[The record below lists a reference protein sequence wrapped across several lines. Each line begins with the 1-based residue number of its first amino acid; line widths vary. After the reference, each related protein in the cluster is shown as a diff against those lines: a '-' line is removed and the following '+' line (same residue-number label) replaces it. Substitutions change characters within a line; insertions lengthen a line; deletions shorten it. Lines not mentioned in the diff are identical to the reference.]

1 MTSSDICPTICIVYD
16 LGTVEYARALELQQG
31 LATTRLEGNAP
42 DTLLL
47 LEHPP
52 VVTVGRS
59 GSNDEIT
66 ASAESLARQHIA
78 VIHTERGGRV
88 TYHGPGQLVAYPII
102 DLGQRAMTVTDY
114 VRGLEQT
121 VIDLLAAWGI
131 AAGRSPGYP
140 GVWVGEEKICALGVH
155 ISRRITRHGF
165 ALNVDPDLGHFG
177 LISPCGINDR
187 GVTSM
192 TRVLGR
198 RVGMGEVRASLKVCF
213 SRNFGFNLE
222 NGDLEALWSICD
234 STRTG

>member
-1 MTSSDICPTICIVYD
+1 
-16 LGTVEYARALELQQG
+16 
-31 LATTRLEGNAP
+31 
-42 DTLLL
+42 
-47 LEHPP
+47 
-52 VVTVGRS
+52 
-59 GSNDEIT
+59 
-66 ASAESLARQHIA
+66 
-78 VIHTERGGRV
+78 
-88 TYHGPGQLVAYPII
+88 
-102 DLGQRAMTVTDY
+102 
-114 VRGLEQT
+114 
-121 VIDLLAAWGI
+121 
-131 AAGRSPGYP
+131 
-140 GVWVGEEKICALGVH
+140 VGEEKICALGVH

>member
-1 MTSSDICPTICIVYD
+1 MTSLDICVVYD

-31 LATTRLEGNAP
+31 LALARLEGKAP

-47 LEHPP
+47 LEHPS

-59 GSNDEIT
+59 GNMDEVA
-66 ASAESLARQHIA
+66 ASVDSLARKRIA
-78 VIHTERGGRV
+78 VLPTDRGGRV

-121 VIDLLAAWGI
+121 VIDLLATWGI
-131 AAGRSPGYP
+131 AAGRCPGYP

-177 LISPCGINDR
+177 LISPCGITDR

-192 TRVLGR
+192 ARLLGCRVE
-198 RVGMGEVRASLKVCF
+198 MGEVRASLKVCF
-213 SRNFGFNLE
+213 SRTFGLNLKE
-222 NGDLEALWSICD
+222 GGVEGLWSICD